1 MELFQ
6 LETFLAVAEEKSF
19 SRAAKRLHRTQ
30 PAVSQVIRNLEEE
43 VGELLL
49 DRSSR
54 DGTLTDAGRL
64 LHEYAQ
70 ELLNLRNEARQSLVE
85 LRQLQKGR
93 LTIAA
98 NEYTS
103 LYLLQVLHE
112 FRREHPMIHITIQRA
127 LASKV
132 PQQLQEHAAEL
143 GTVSFRP
150 EDPQL
155 RSIVVYRDELAF
167 VVPPTHR
174 LAGASSVSI
183 RQLGEEVFVAHNVP
197 SPYRAKVLQSFARHK
212 TPLRMDVEMPT
223 IDSIKKFVAM
233 GNGVALV
240 PGLAVEHEIA
250 RGELVKVPVSELNF
264 ERRLRIVYRRN
275 ATLSHA
281 AQAFLNIVESMSSTR
296 QGRFLFQAEH

>member
-1 MELFQ
+1 MDLFQ

-30 PAVSQVIRNLEEE
+30 PAVSQAVRNLEEE
-43 VGELLL
+43 LGELLL

-54 DGTLTDAGRL
+54 DGTLTDAGKL
-64 LHEYAQ
+64 LQEYAQ

-103 LYLLQVLHE
+103 LYLLHVLHE
-112 FRREHPMIHITIQRA
+112 FRRVHPMIHIAIQRT

-155 RSIVVYRDELAF
+155 RSLVVYRDELAF
-167 VVPPTHR
+167 VVPKTHA
-174 LAGASSVSI
+174 LAGAASVSI
-183 RQLGEEVFVAHNVP
+183 RQLGAEVFVAHNVP
-197 SPYRAKVLQSFARHK
+197 SPYRAKVLQAFARHK
-212 TPLRMDVEMPT
+212 TPLHMDVELPT
-223 IDSIKKFVAM
+223 IESIKKFVAM

-240 PGLAVEHEIA
+240 PGLTVEEEIA
-250 RGELVKVPVSELNF
+250 RGELARVPVNELNF

-281 AQAFLNIVESMSSTR
+281 AQAFLQIVEGLSNT
-296 QGRFLFQAEH
+296 QKGRFLFQVEH

>member
-64 LHEYAQ
+64 LQEYAQ

-167 VVPPTHR
+167 VVPPTHP
-174 LAGASSVSI
+174 LAAAGNVNI
-183 RQLGEEVFVAHNVP
+183 RQLGAEVFVAHNVP
-197 SPYRAKVLQSFARHK
+197 SPYRAKVLQAFARHK
-212 TPLRMDVEMPT
+212 TPLNMDVEMPT

-264 ERRLRIVYRRN
+264 ERRLRIIYRRN

-281 AQAFLNIVESMSSTR
+281 AQAFLKIVETLSSTR

>member
-30 PAVSQVIRNLEEE
+30 PAVSQMIRNLEEE
-43 VGELLL
+43 LGEMLL

-64 LHEYAQ
+64 LQEYAQ

-167 VVPPTHR
+167 VVPPTHP
-174 LAGASSVSI
+174 LAAAGNVNI
-183 RQLGEEVFVAHNVP
+183 RQLGAEVFVAHNVP
-197 SPYRAKVLQSFARHK
+197 SPYRAKVLQAFARHK
-212 TPLRMDVEMPT
+212 TPLNMDVEMPT

-264 ERRLRIVYRRN
+264 ERRLRVIYRRN

-281 AQAFLNIVESMSSTR
+281 AQAFLNIVETLSGTR

>member
-93 LTIAA
+93 LIIAA

-281 AQAFLNIVESMSSTR
+281 AQAFLKIVETLSSTR
-296 QGRFLFQAEH
+296 EGRFLFQAEH

>member
-112 FRREHPMIHITIQRA
+112 FRREHPMIHITIQRT

-281 AQAFLNIVESMSSTR
+281 AQAFLKIVETLSSTR
-296 QGRFLFQAEH
+296 EGRFLFQAEH

>member
-112 FRREHPMIHITIQRA
+112 FRREHPMIHITIQRT

>member
-264 ERRLRIVYRRN
+264 ERRLRIIYRRN

-281 AQAFLNIVESMSSTR
+281 AQAFLKIVETLSSTR

>member
-6 LETFLAVAEEKSF
+6 LETFVAVAEEKSF

-43 VGELLL
+43 LGELLL

-54 DGTLTDAGRL
+54 DGTLTDAGKL
-64 LHEYAQ
+64 LQEYAQ
-70 ELLNLRNEARQSLVE
+70 GLLNLRNEARQSLKE

-112 FRREHPMIHITIQRA
+112 FRRVHPMIHIAIQRA

-155 RSIVVYRDELAF
+155 RSLVVYRDELAF
-167 VVPPTHR
+167 VVPPTHP
-174 LAGASSVSI
+174 LAGGANVSI
-183 RQLGEEVFVAHNVP
+183 RQLGAEVFVAHNVP
-197 SPYRAKVLQSFARHK
+197 SPYRAKVLQAFARHK

-223 IDSIKKFVAM
+223 IESIKKFVAM

-240 PGLAVEHEIA
+240 PGL
-250 RGELVKVPVSELNF
+250 
-264 ERRLRIVYRRN
+264 
-275 ATLSHA
+275 T
-281 AQAFLNIVESMSSTR
+281 
-296 QGRFLFQAEH
+296 